1 MAKSRLEKLVEQ
13 FDSGDYD
20 IDSFKEVDVSVSKNA
35 RSIFLVPIESSIY
48 REASRVSKEKK
59 TTVEKLINSLLKKS
73 FLKAA

>member
-48 REASRVSKEKK
+48 REASSWSSTVNYSKH
-59 TTVEKLINSLLKKS
+59 
-73 FLKAA
+73 